1 MHILLGMIMKPLN
14 AGFKKE
20 IKNILLKNY
29 NIVCNRIT
37 DISNYDGGATLRIYS
52 FHCVMNNEQFTL
64 YLQIHIP
71 AETTE
76 LSTVTFDVMA
86 QPNSVERV
94 KFISMLCFTD
104 ELNAVFNT
112 VTDIFN
118 QLGIALK
125 FTTHKNPVLLITGEC
140 SFKMD
145 TFKIL
150 NHTPV
155 LCTYLEIYAYSMEQ
169 HSQRKVC
176 DFSIYGNS
184 VDLSR
189 SSISLNITHEMMT
202 NDSNLNLTENF
213 LKFYIIVLKERFHY
227 LNDIS
232 IDDIKKA
239 SFDDLKNM
247 VTIFKMELI

>member
-1 MHILLGMIMKPLN
+1 MHNLLGIIMKPLN

-29 NIVCNRIT
+29 NIICNRIT
-37 DISNYDGGATLRIYS
+37 DISNYEGGATLRIYS
-52 FHCVMNNEQFTL
+52 LDCVINNEQLTL
-64 YLQIHIP
+64 YLQMPILD
-71 AETTE
+71 ESTG

-86 QPNSVERV
+86 QPNSVDRV
-94 KFISMLCFTD
+94 KVISMLCFTD

-112 VTDIFN
+112 VTNIFN
-118 QLGIALK
+118 QLGIALT

-145 TFKIL
+145 LFKIL

-189 SSISLNITHEMMT
+189 SSISLNISYEMIA
-202 NDSNLNLTENF
+202 NDANLKLTENF
-213 LKFYIIVLKERFHY
+213 LKFYIIVLKERFYY
-227 LNDIS
+227 LDDIS
-232 IDDIKKA
+232 IDDIKQA
-239 SFDDLKNM
+239 SLDDLKNM

>member
-1 MHILLGMIMKPLN
+1 MKPLN

-29 NIVCNRIT
+29 NIICNRIT
-37 DISNYDGGATLRIYS
+37 DISNYEGGATLRIYS
-52 FHCVMNNEQFTL
+52 LDCVINNEQLTL
-64 YLQIHIP
+64 YLQMPILD
-71 AETTE
+71 ENTG
-76 LSTVTFDVMA
+76 LNTVTFDVMA
-86 QPNSVERV
+86 QPNSVDRV
-94 KFISMLCFTD
+94 KVISMLCFTD

-112 VTDIFN
+112 VTNIFN
-118 QLGIALK
+118 QLGIALT

-145 TFKIL
+145 LFKIL

-189 SSISLNITHEMMT
+189 SSISLNISYEMIA
-202 NDSNLNLTENF
+202 NDANLKLTENF
-213 LKFYIIVLKERFHY
+213 LKFYIIVLKERFYY
-227 LNDIS
+227 LDDIS
-232 IDDIKKA
+232 IDDIKQA
-239 SFDDLKNM
+239 SLDDLKNM

>member
-1 MHILLGMIMKPLN
+1 MKPLN

-29 NIVCNRIT
+29 NIICNRIT
-37 DISNYDGGATLRIYS
+37 DISNYEGGATLRIYS
-52 FHCVMNNEQFTL
+52 LDCVINNEQLTL
-64 YLQIHIP
+64 YLQMPILD
-71 AETTE
+71 ESTG

-86 QPNSVERV
+86 QPNSVDRV
-94 KFISMLCFTD
+94 KVISMLCFTD

-112 VTDIFN
+112 VTNIFN
-118 QLGIALK
+118 QLGIALT

-145 TFKIL
+145 LFKIL

-189 SSISLNITHEMMT
+189 SSISLNISYEMIA
-202 NDSNLNLTENF
+202 NDANLKLTENF
-213 LKFYIIVLKERFHY
+213 LKFYIIVLKERFYY
-227 LNDIS
+227 LDDIS
-232 IDDIKKA
+232 IDDIKQA
-239 SFDDLKNM
+239 SLDDLKNM

>member
-1 MHILLGMIMKPLN
+1 MIMKPLN

-20 IKNILLKNY
+20 IKKILLKNY

-52 FHCVMNNEQFTL
+52 LHCVVNNEQLTL
-64 YLQIHIP
+64 YLQIPIP
-71 AETTE
+71 DETIG
-76 LSTVTFDVMA
+76 LSTITFDVMA
-86 QPNSVERV
+86 QPNSVNRV
-94 KFISMLCFTD
+94 KVISMLCFTD

-112 VTDIFN
+112 VTNIFD
-118 QLGIALK
+118 QLGIALT

-145 TFKIL
+145 SFKIL

-189 SSISLNITHEMMT
+189 SSVSLNITHEMT
-202 NDSNLNLTENF
+202 NDANLKLTENF
-213 LKFYIIVLKERFHY
+213 LKFYIIVLKERFYY
-227 LNDIS
+227 LDDIS
-232 IDDIKKA
+232 IDDIKQA
-239 SFDDLKNM
+239 SLDDLKNM